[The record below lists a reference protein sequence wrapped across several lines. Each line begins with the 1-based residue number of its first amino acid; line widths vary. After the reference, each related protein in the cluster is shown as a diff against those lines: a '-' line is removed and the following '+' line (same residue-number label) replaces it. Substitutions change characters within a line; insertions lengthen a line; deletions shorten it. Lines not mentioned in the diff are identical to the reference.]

1 MYVYAVL
8 LFFTIHFLFQNQL
21 LHTGK
26 PQGLLTPPRTPAMLA
41 IVLFVTLG
49 LMFSPIRYI
58 STFHH
63 IHCTCILFR
72 TMITGSV
79 EYEHSVPVKMH
90 RALLSVEDTAIPNDH
105 TPISRAV
112 GPHLTDQ
119 LVPVTAMDNVKSL
132 HKAKKK
138 SQKKVIKTA
147 INVNAS
153 DAGVCVCTSFN
164 SKYGIMCAVLAHA
177 ISRVLAF
184 CR

>member
-1 MYVYAVL
+1 
-8 LFFTIHFLFQNQL
+8 
-21 LHTGK
+21 
-26 PQGLLTPPRTPAMLA
+26 
-41 IVLFVTLG
+41 
-49 LMFSPIRYI
+49 
-58 STFHH
+58 
-63 IHCTCILFR
+63 
-72 TMITGSV
+72 MITGSV

-153 DAGVCVCTSFN
+153 DAGRYGLGIRLYIVASYSVCACACACVRACVVCVCVRACVRACMRAYVCLHTSFN